1 MINKSNKKIVI
12 LGYGSIGKR
21 HFRILKKYALLK
33 NIYIFTSQKINMKN
47 SFKNLNKL
55 IDINPD
61 YFIISTITSDHISKI
76 KFIEKNFKNK
86 IILVEKPLFKKYL
99 NYKPKKNLYFV
110 NYNLRFNPALVF
122 LKNYLRRQNFFHAYI
137 KCTSYL
143 PDWRKNTNYIK
154 SYSSSKKLGGGV
166 LLDLSHE
173 LDYSNWLFGKSRI
186 ISAVNKKISNLNIK
200 SDDYLSVILKN
211 NKKLFIN
218 LDINFFSKHT
228 ERSITLTGDKQS
240 INIDLINQKINFAG
254 KKFKNI
260 TLKKINS
267 DYTYEKTHLSILNS
281 KFQKLCTYDEG
292 IKTMRLIDEIK
303 RKCLK

>member
-1 MINKSNKKIVI
+1 MINKSRKKIVI

-21 HFRILKKYALLK
+21 HFRILKKYVPLK
-33 NIYIFTSQKINMKN
+33 YIYIFTSQKINIDN

-55 IDINPD
+55 IEINPD
-61 YFIISTITSDHISKI
+61 YFIISTVTSDHISKI
-76 KFIEKNFKNK
+76 KFIERNFSDKT
-86 IILVEKPLFKKYL
+86 ILIEKPLFKNYI
-99 NYKPKKNLYFV
+99 NYKPKKNLFFI

-122 LKNYLRRQNFFHAYI
+122 LKNYLHRKNFFHAYI

-143 PDWRKNTNYIK
+143 PDWRKNTDYKK

-173 LDYSNWLFGKSRI
+173 LDYCNWLFGNFRI
-186 ISAVNKKISNLNIK
+186 ISALNKKISNLDIK
-200 SDDYLSVILKN
+200 SDDYLSIILKN
-211 NKKLFIN
+211 EKKLFIN
-218 LDINFFSKHT
+218 LDINFFSKNT
-228 ERSITLTGDKQS
+228 ERSIILSGDKQS
-240 INIDLINQKINFAG
+240 VNIDLINQKIKFTG

-260 TLKKINS
+260 SLKKINS

-281 KFQKLCTYDEG
+281 KFQNLCTYDEG
-292 IKTMRLIDEIK
+292 MKTMRLIERIK